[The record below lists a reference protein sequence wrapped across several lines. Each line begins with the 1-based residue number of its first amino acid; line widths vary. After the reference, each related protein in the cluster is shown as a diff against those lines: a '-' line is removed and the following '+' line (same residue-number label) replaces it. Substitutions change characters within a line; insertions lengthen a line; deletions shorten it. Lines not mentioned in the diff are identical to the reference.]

1 MLRKWSTNSIC
12 ITSNDQKIHLRI
24 HKERFAHFNAC
35 LICFAQYFYV
45 YLFELDY
52 IQYFVKATPC
62 SYGQN

>member
-24 HKERFAHFNAC
+24 HKERVILPNF
-35 LICFAQYFYV
+35 FAQYFHV
-45 YLFELDY
+45 CLFEIDY
-52 IQYFVKATPC
+52 IQHLLKATPC

>member
-24 HKERFAHFNAC
+24 HKERVTISEIFFV
-35 LICFAQYFYV
+35 QYFHV

-52 IQYFVKATPC
+52 IQHFLKHHPALMDKTR
-62 SYGQN
+62 G